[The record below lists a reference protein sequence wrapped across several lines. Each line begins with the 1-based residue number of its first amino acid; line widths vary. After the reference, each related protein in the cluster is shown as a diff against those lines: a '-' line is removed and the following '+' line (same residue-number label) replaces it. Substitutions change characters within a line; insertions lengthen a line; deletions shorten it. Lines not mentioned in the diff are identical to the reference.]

1 MSGSALDLSPLAKAI
16 SRLEESLRFC
26 GSDMARGDPALA
38 EQFRAAAIQAFEFT
52 YELSHKMLKR
62 FLKASLADPAAVEE
76 MSFQD
81 LIRTGSERGLVRS
94 GWSSWRDYRAA
105 RGATSHA
112 YDEGKA
118 AEVFALLPLFLDE
131 AKELLR
137 RLEEALKGI

>member
-1 MSGSALDLSPLAKAI
+1 MSGDIIDLSPLAKAI

-26 GSDMARGDPALA
+26 DSDLARRDPALA
-38 EQFRAAAIQAFEFT
+38 EQFRAAAIQSFEFT

-62 FLKASLADPAAVEE
+62 LLKASLADPAAVEE

-81 LIRTGSERGLVRS
+81 LIRTGNERGLVRS

-105 RGATSHA
+105 RGATSHT
-112 YDEGKA
+112 YDEEKA
-118 AEVFALLPLFLDE
+118 AEVFAFLPRFLEE

-137 RLEEALKGI
+137 RLEEALKGL